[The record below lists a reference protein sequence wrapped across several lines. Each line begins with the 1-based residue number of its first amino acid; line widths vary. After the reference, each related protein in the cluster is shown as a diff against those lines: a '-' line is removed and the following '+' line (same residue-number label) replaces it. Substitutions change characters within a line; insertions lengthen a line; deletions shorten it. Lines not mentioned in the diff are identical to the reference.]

1 MRVEPIRDS
10 SVVQMITDAL
20 REDKTRQGSRRY
32 LLWLSGI
39 YLGRRVSDI
48 LQLKVGDV
56 RGRQKIRIRER
67 KTGKRA
73 DLYIVPELQTV
84 YNERLANM
92 DPDDYVFKSPK
103 FDDRPIT
110 RRTAYRDMQHIKEMA
125 DLADDMMI
133 GTHSLRKTFGYHY
146 YQKTHDIA
154 TLMTLFNHSSERT
167 TLIYIGIM
175 LDEIKAAYNQVA
187 MMYK

>member
-10 SVVQMITDAL
+10 AAIQMIIAKL
-20 REDKTRQGSRRY
+20 RADTSPQGSRRY

-48 LQLKVGDV
+48 LQLKVRDV
-56 RGRQKIRIRER
+56 RGQTKIRIRER
-67 KTGKRA
+67 KTKKRA
-73 DLYIVPELQTV
+73 DLYIAPELQAA
-84 YNERLANM
+84 YNERLADA
-92 DPDDYVFKSPK
+92 DPDDYVFKSPQ

-110 RRTAYRDMQHIKEMA
+110 RRTAYRDMQRIKE
-125 DLADDMMI
+125 LAELPDGI
-133 GTHSLRKTFGYHY
+133 GTHSMRKTFGYHY

-175 LDEIKAAYNQVA
+175 LDEIKAAYTQVA